1 MAPVPGRVSSP
12 RFVGRTEQ
20 LVEFDR
26 RFEAAT
32 EDADSVVVIVE
43 GDAGVGKSRFVAE
56 IVGRAERSGGVAL
69 VGACLELVDR
79 ALPFAPL
86 IEALRQLARRVDAA
100 TLERVLGPARTELA
114 HLVPEF
120 AAPSAVPGNGPAGR
134 ADSEIAQGSLFEHV
148 LGTLERLGEVAPA
161 LVVLEDLH
169 WADRSTLDLI
179 IFLARNLRDAR
190 VVLVATYRS
199 DDLHRRH
206 PLRGVLAELDRS
218 GRVVRE
224 CLEPFSAA
232 EIRELVAAICDDPD
246 PDEALVEAVLT
257 RSEGNAF
264 FAEELLAATRDRDR
278 GDVPLPTSLREL
290 LLARVDSLGGGP
302 VQDVLRVAAVIGS
315 CPPHRLLLAA
325 TPRPEPDVLE
335 GIRDAVEHQL
345 LVADD
350 TGYCFRHA
358 LLKEAI
364 YDDLLPGERVAT
376 HARVATVIQHDPN
389 VLDDCSCDAD
399 SELASHWFSAHD
411 LPNALAAAAR
421 AGDAAREMYA
431 YPEALVH
438 FERALELWER
448 VPEAVELARRSHVDL
463 LRRASAVA
471 EASARHELALAFAR
485 RALEEVDEHTDPI
498 TAASVHERVAR
509 NLWSTKHPF
518 GEVRLHSEAA
528 VALVPAQPPSA
539 ERAMVVASFAQVLM
553 IYDRD
558 AEALEW
564 SQHAIEAARS
574 AGARA
579 IEGHARNTYG
589 TVLANVGELDAGLV
603 ELSTA
608 RDIARETESWFD
620 VSRAAMNMSGVL
632 EAACRYEE
640 SLEVAR
646 VGIEEVTPHG
656 LARYAMGLRSHVVD
670 VLFEMGRW
678 DEAEEELRGFDR
690 AEMDGAHLIEREEVR
705 FTLSFHRGDLAT
717 AQRAWDTI
725 RAHVRGAGPSAR
737 VSPYPGGALA
747 IASGDFA
754 AAEDVLSSWLERVA
768 QGQLE
773 EHPGWLVMALIR
785 AYADRAPDDPDARAR
800 AHELRTLLD
809 SVLEPGRARRVP
821 TINAKTLP
829 PWADAELAR
838 ADGRPDPAQW
848 AAVAEQWEQ
857 HGRRPHVAYARFRE
871 GEAQLL
877 AGGDAAD
884 ALPALRHAHELA
896 TSIGIAPLREEI
908 IDLARR
914 FRVDLGSGGGRA
926 SAPVIDVAGL
936 TARELEVLTLVAQGR
951 TNRQIAEALYI
962 SVKTASVHVS
972 NILMK
977 LDAQNRGEAA
987 AIARDRGLLA
997 AVSSHG

>member
-1 MAPVPGRVSSP
+1 V
-12 RFVGRTEQ
+12 
-20 LVEFDR
+20 
-26 RFEAAT
+26 T
-32 EDADSVVVIVE
+32 EDAESAVVIVE

-56 IVGRAERSGGVAL
+56 IVGRAERGGGVAL

-120 AAPSAVPGNGPAGR
+120 ARPTATPGDGHGGR

-148 LGTLERLGEVAPA
+148 LGTLERLGEIAPA

-179 IFLARNLRDAR
+179 VFLARNLRDAR

-206 PLRGVLAELDRS
+206 PLRAVLAELDRS
-218 GRVVRE
+218 GRVARE
-224 CLEPFSAA
+224 RLEPFSAA

-246 PDEALVEAVLT
+246 PDEALVDAVLT

-264 FAEELLAATRDRDR
+264 FAEELLAATRDRER
-278 GDVPLPTSLREL
+278 ADVPLPTTLRDL

-315 CPPHRLLLAA
+315 CPPHRLLLEA
-325 TPRPEPDVLE
+325 TPRPEPDVLD

-389 VLDDCSCDAD
+389 VLDDCSCDVYA
-399 SELASHWFSAHD
+399 ELASHWFSAHD

-431 YPEALVH
+431 YPEALAH
-438 FERALELWER
+438 YERALELWDR
-448 VPEAVELARRSHVDL
+448 VPDARELAGRSHIDL
-463 LRRASAVA
+463 LRHAASVA
-471 EASARHELALAFAR
+471 DASARHDLSLAFGR
-485 RALEEVDEHTDPI
+485 RALDEIDQDTDAV
-498 TAASVHERVAR
+498 TAALVHERVAHE
-509 NLWSTKHPF
+509 LWWTKHPF
-518 GEVRLHSEAA
+518 EEVRPHSEAA
-528 VALVPAQPPSA
+528 VALVPEQPPSA
-539 ERAMVVASFAQVLM
+539 ERARVVASFAQQLM
-553 IYDRD
+553 IHDRD

-564 SQHAIEAARS
+564 SQRAIEAARA

-589 TVLANVGELDAGLV
+589 TTLANVGELEAGLV
-603 ELSTA
+603 ELSAA
-608 RDIARETESWFD
+608 RDIARETHSWFD
-620 VSRAAMNMSGVL
+620 LNRAAINMSGVL

-640 SLEVAR
+640 SLAVGRAGVA
-646 VGIEEVTPHG
+646 EVTPHG
-656 LARYAMGLRSHVVD
+656 LARFALGLRAHIVD

-678 DEAEEELRGFDR
+678 HEAEDDLREFDR
-690 AEMDGAHLIEREEVR
+690 AEMEGAHVIEREEMR

-717 AQRAWDTI
+717 ARRAWESI
-725 RAHVRGAGPSAR
+725 RAHVRDAGPTAR
-737 VSPYPGGALA
+737 VSPYPEGMLA
-747 IASGDFA
+747 IASGDLA
-754 AAEDVLSSWLERVA
+754 MAEGVLSAWLERVA
-768 QGQLE
+768 RGQLE
-773 EHPGWLVMALIR
+773 EHPGWLVMALIS
-785 AYADRAPDDPDARAR
+785 AYADRAPDDPSSRAR
-800 AHELRTLLD
+800 AHELRALLD

-838 ADGRPDPAQW
+838 ADGLHDPAQW

-857 HGRRPHVAYARFRE
+857 HGRLPHVAYAHFRE
-871 GEAQLL
+871 GEAELL
-877 AGGDAAD
+877 AGHGTAD
-884 ALPALRHAHELA
+884 ALTALRQAHDLA
-896 TSIGIAPLREEI
+896 TTIGIAPLRDQI
-908 IDLARR
+908 VDVARR
-914 FRVDLGSGGGRA
+914 FRVDLGGGDGRVN
-926 SAPVIDVAGL
+926 APHIDVSGL
-936 TARELEVLTLVAQGR
+936 TARELEVLALVAQGR